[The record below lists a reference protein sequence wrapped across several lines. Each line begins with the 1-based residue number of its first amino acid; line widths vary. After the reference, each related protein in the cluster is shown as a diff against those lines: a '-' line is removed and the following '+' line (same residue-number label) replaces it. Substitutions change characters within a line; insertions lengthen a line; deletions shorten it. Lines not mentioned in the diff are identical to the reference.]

1 MAIRIL
7 ASRGV
12 AAARQA
18 TRPVAQRKLFLTS
31 PVRKYY
37 RCSPM
42 LLNTADKQESHNPAD
57 GDPIADSMKESAA
70 PSGGNAF
77 AVSQAES
84 DEAKNKNAAL

>member
-7 ASRGV
+7 ASRSM

-18 TRPVAQRKLFLTS
+18 TRPAAHRKLFVTS

-37 RCSPM
+37 HCSPV
-42 LLNTADKQESHNPAD
+42 LLNAADKQESHNPAD

-70 PSGGNAF
+70 PSGGNAS
-77 AVSQAES
+77 AISQAES
-84 DEAKNKNAAL
+84 DEARNKNAAL